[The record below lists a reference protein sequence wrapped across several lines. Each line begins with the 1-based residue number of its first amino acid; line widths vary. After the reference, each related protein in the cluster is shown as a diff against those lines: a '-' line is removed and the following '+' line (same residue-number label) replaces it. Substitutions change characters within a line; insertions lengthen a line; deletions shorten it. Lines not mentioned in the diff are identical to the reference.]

1 MFNQQTDM
9 DKNTNETPPY
19 LAGVIGHPISHSKS
33 PKLHNYWLSKY
44 NINGFYIPFSVTTD
58 KLQVSIKSLIGLG
71 FNGVNVTIPHKTNV
85 LAFADSVTDRAAL
98 IGAAN
103 TLYFSRNGKI
113 HADNTDGYGFIQ
125 NIIDEIPEYD
135 FYDKTAL
142 IYGAG
147 GSARAIA
154 SALISNGVKEV
165 GITNRTRSKAQIIS
179 EDLGAKVSVVDWRV
193 APETIGRADL
203 IINATSM
210 GMIGQPEFSQPISR
224 AKKNALVIDIVY
236 NPLITE
242 LLKEARKLKL
252 KAIGGIG
259 MLINQA
265 VPGFEHWFQKS
276 PVIDDEIRKFIVE

>member
-1 MFNQQTDM
+1 M
-9 DKNTNETPPY
+9 DKDLNENTIY
-19 LAGVIGHPISHSKS
+19 LAGVIGNPIAHSKS

-44 NINGFYIPFSVTTD
+44 KINGFYIPFSVTTEN
-58 KLQVSIKSLIGLG
+58 LETSIKSLMALG
-71 FNGVNVTIPHKTNV
+71 FSGVNVTIPHKTNV
-85 LAFADSVTDRAAL
+85 LSFADSITDRASL

-103 TLYFSRNGKI
+103 TLYFSKSGKI

-125 NIIDEIPEYD
+125 NIIDEIPDYD

-154 SALISNGVKEV
+154 SALLSNGVKEV

-179 EDLGAKVSVVDWRV
+179 ENLGAKVSVVDWRS
-193 APETIGRADL
+193 APDTITKVDI

-210 GMIGQPEFSQPISR
+210 GMVGQPDFSQPISR
-224 AKKNALVIDIVY
+224 AKKTALVVDIVY

-242 LLKEARKLKL
+242 LIKEAKKLKL
-252 KAIGGIG
+252 KTVGGIG

-265 VPGFEHWFQKS
+265 VPGFEHWFQKK
-276 PVIDDEIRKFIVE
+276 PQIDEEIRKFIVE

>member
-1 MFNQQTDM
+1 M
-9 DKNTNETPPY
+9 DKETSDNALF

-44 NINGFYIPFSVTTD
+44 KINGFYIPFSVTTE
-58 KLQVSIKSLIGLG
+58 KLQSSIKSLIELG

-85 LAFADSVTDRAAL
+85 LSFADSITDRAAL

-103 TLYFSRNGKI
+103 TLYFSKNGRI

-154 SALISNGVKEV
+154 SALLSNGVKEV

-179 EDLGAKVSVVDWRV
+179 ENLGAKVSVVDWRA
-193 APETIGRADL
+193 APDTITKVDI

-210 GMIGQPEFSQPISR
+210 GMAGQPDFSQPISR
-224 AKKNALVIDIVY
+224 AKKTALVVDIVY
-236 NPLITE
+236 NPLITG
-242 LLKEARKLKL
+242 LIKEAKELKF
-252 KAIGGIG
+252 KTVGGIG

-265 VPGFEHWFQKS
+265 VPGFEHWFQKT
-276 PVIDDEIRKFIVE
+276 PLIEDEIRKFIIE

>member
-1 MFNQQTDM
+1 M
-9 DKNTNETPPY
+9 DKDTNENSVY
-19 LAGVIGHPISHSKS
+19 LAGVIGNPIAHSKS

-44 NINGFYIPFSVTTD
+44 KINGFYIPFSVTTE
-58 KLQVSIKSLIGLG
+58 KLETSIRSLMELG
-71 FNGVNVTIPHKTNV
+71 FSGVNVTIPHKTNV
-85 LAFADSVTDRAAL
+85 LSFADSITDRAAL

-103 TLYFSRNGKI
+103 TLYFSKSGKI

-125 NIIDEIPEYD
+125 NIVDEIPDYD

-154 SALISNGVKEV
+154 SALLSNGVKEV

-179 EDLGAKVSVVDWRV
+179 ENLGAKVSVVDWRA
-193 APETIGRADL
+193 APDTITKVDI

-210 GMIGQPEFSQPISR
+210 GMVGQPDFSQPISR
-224 AKKNALVIDIVY
+224 AKKTALVVDIVY

-242 LLKEARKLKL
+242 LIKEAKKMKLKTV
-252 KAIGGIG
+252 GGIG

-265 VPGFEHWFQKS
+265 VPGFEHWFQKK
-276 PVIDDEIRKFIVE
+276 PQIDNEIRKFIVE

>member
-1 MFNQQTDM
+1 M
-9 DKNTNETPPY
+9 DKNTTETPPY
-19 LAGVIGHPISHSKS
+19 LAGVIGHPIFHSKS

-85 LAFADSVTDRAAL
+85 LSLADSVTDRAAL

-103 TLYFSRNGKI
+103 TLYFSKNGKV

-125 NIIDEIPEYD
+125 NIIDEIPDYD

-179 EDLGAKVSVVDWRV
+179 EDLGAKVAVVDWRA
-193 APETIGRADL
+193 APETIGKADL

-224 AKKNALVIDIVY
+224 AKKTALVIDIVY
-236 NPLITE
+236 NPLVTE
-242 LLKEARKLKL
+242 LLKEATKLKL
-252 KAIGGIG
+252 KTVGGIG

-276 PVIDDEIRKFIVE
+276 PIIDDEIRKFIVE

>member
-1 MFNQQTDM
+1 M
-9 DKNTNETPPY
+9 DKDINDNAVY
-19 LAGVIGHPISHSKS
+19 LAGVIGNPIAHSKS

-44 NINGFYIPFSVTTD
+44 KINGFYIPFSVTND
-58 KLQVSIKSLIGLG
+58 KLGTSIKSLIELG
-71 FNGVNVTIPHKTNV
+71 FSGVNITIPHKTSV
-85 LAFADSVTDRAAL
+85 LSFADSITDRAAL

-103 TLYFSRNGKI
+103 TLYFSKSGKI

-125 NIIDEIPEYD
+125 NIVDEIPDYD

-154 SALISNGVKEV
+154 SALLSNGVKEV

-179 EDLGAKVSVVDWRV
+179 ENLGAKVSVVDWRA
-193 APETIGRADL
+193 APDILTKVDI

-210 GMIGQPEFSQPISR
+210 GMVGQPDFSQPISR
-224 AKKNALVIDIVY
+224 AKKTALVVDIVY
-236 NPLITE
+236 NPLNTGLI
-242 LLKEARKLKL
+242 KEAKKLNL
-252 KAIGGIG
+252 KTVGGIG

-265 VPGFEHWFQKS
+265 VPGFEHWFQKK
-276 PVIDDEIRKFIVE
+276 PQVDEEIRRFIIE

>member
-1 MFNQQTDM
+1 MFNQQTNM
-9 DKNTNETPPY
+9 DKNTAEIPPY

-58 KLQVSIKSLIGLG
+58 KLQDSIKSLIALG
-71 FNGVNVTIPHKTNV
+71 FNGVNVTIPHKTNI
-85 LAFADSVTDRAAL
+85 LSFADSVTDRAAL

-103 TLYFSRNGKI
+103 TLYFSKNGKV

-125 NIIDEIPEYD
+125 NIIDEIPDYD

-154 SALISNGVKEV
+154 SALISNGVKQV

-179 EDLGAKVSVVDWRV
+179 EDLGAKVSVVDWRA
-193 APETIGRADL
+193 APETIGKADL

-224 AKKNALVIDIVY
+224 AKKTALVIDIVY
-236 NPLITE
+236 NPLVTE
-242 LLKEARKLKL
+242 LLKEATKLKL
-252 KAIGGIG
+252 KTVGGIG

>member
-1 MFNQQTDM
+1 M
-9 DKNTNETPPY
+9 DKNTSETPPY

-44 NINGFYIPFSVTTD
+44 KINGFYIPFSVTTD
-58 KLQVSIKSLIGLG
+58 KLQASIKSLINLG

-85 LAFADSVTDRAAL
+85 LSFADSVTDRAAL

-103 TLYFSRNGKI
+103 TLYFSRSGKV

-125 NIIDEIPEYD
+125 NIIDEIPDYD
-135 FYDKTAL
+135 FYDKTAI

-154 SALISNGVKEV
+154 SALISNGVREV

-179 EDLGAKVSVVDWRV
+179 ENLGAKVSVIDWRT
-193 APETIGRADL
+193 APETIQRADL

-210 GMIGQPEFSQPISR
+210 GMIGQPDFSQPISR
-224 AKKNALVIDIVY
+224 AKKTALVIDIVY

-242 LLKEARKLKL
+242 LLKEAKKLKL
-252 KAIGGIG
+252 KTVGGIG

>member
-1 MFNQQTDM
+1 M
-9 DKNTNETPPY
+9 DKDISENAVY
-19 LAGVIGHPISHSKS
+19 LAGVIGNPIAHSKS

-44 NINGFYIPFSVTTD
+44 KINGFYIPFSVTND
-58 KLQVSIKSLIGLG
+58 KLETSIKSLIELG
-71 FNGVNVTIPHKTNV
+71 FSGVNITIPHKTSV
-85 LAFADSVTDRAAL
+85 LSFADSITDRAAL

-103 TLYFSRNGKI
+103 TLYFSKSGKI

-125 NIIDEIPEYD
+125 NIVDEIPDYD

-154 SALISNGVKEV
+154 SALLSSGVKEV

-179 EDLGAKVSVVDWRV
+179 ENLGAKVSVVDWRA
-193 APETIGRADL
+193 APDTITKVDI

-210 GMIGQPEFSQPISR
+210 GMVGQPDFSQPISR
-224 AKKNALVIDIVY
+224 AKKTALVVDIVY

-242 LLKEARKLKL
+242 LIKEAKKINLKTV
-252 KAIGGIG
+252 GGIG

-265 VPGFEHWFQKS
+265 VPGFEHWFQKK
-276 PVIDDEIRKFIVE
+276 PQIDEEIRKFIVE

>member
-1 MFNQQTDM
+1 M
-9 DKNTNETPPY
+9 DKNTIDNAPY

-33 PKLHNYWLSKY
+33 PKLHNYWLEKY
-44 NINGFYIPFSVTTD
+44 NINGFYVPFSVTTE
-58 KLQVSIKSLIGLG
+58 KLEVSVRSLIDLG

-85 LAFADSVTDRAAL
+85 LSFADSITDRAAL

-103 TLYFSRNGKI
+103 TLYFSKNGKI

-125 NIIDEIPEYD
+125 NIIDEIPDYD
-135 FYDKTAL
+135 FYDKTAI

-179 EDLGAKVSVVDWRV
+179 ENLGAKVSVMDWRA
-193 APETIGRADL
+193 APETIGRAD
-203 IINATSM
+203 IIVNSTSM
-210 GMIGQPEFSQPISR
+210 GMVGQPDFSQPISR
-224 AKKNALVIDIVY
+224 AKKTALVVDIVY
-236 NPLITE
+236 NPLITG
-242 LLKEARKLKL
+242 LLREAKKLKL
-252 KAIGGIG
+252 KTVGGIG

-265 VPGFEHWFQKS
+265 VPGFEHWFQKT
-276 PVIDDEIRKFIVE
+276 PIIDDEIRKFIVE

>member
-1 MFNQQTDM
+1 M
-9 DKNTNETPPY
+9 DKNTTETPPY

-85 LAFADSVTDRAAL
+85 LSLADSVTDRAAL

-103 TLYFSRNGKI
+103 TLYFSKNGKV

-125 NIIDEIPEYD
+125 NIIDEIPDYD
-135 FYDKTAL
+135 FYDKSAL

-179 EDLGAKVSVVDWRV
+179 EDLGAKVSVVDWRA

-224 AKKNALVIDIVY
+224 AKKTALVIDIVY

-242 LLKEARKLKL
+242 LLKEAKKLKL
-252 KAIGGIG
+252 KTIGGIG

>member
-1 MFNQQTDM
+1 M
-9 DKNTNETPPY
+9 DKGKNENSIY
-19 LAGVIGHPISHSKS
+19 LAGVIGNPIAHSKS

-44 NINGFYIPFSVTTD
+44 KINGFYIPFSVTTE
-58 KLQVSIKSLIGLG
+58 KLETSIRSLMELG
-71 FNGVNVTIPHKTNV
+71 FSGVNVTIPHKTNV
-85 LAFADSVTDRAAL
+85 LSFADSITDRAAL

-103 TLYFSRNGKI
+103 TLYFSKGGKI

-154 SALISNGVKEV
+154 SALLSNGVKEV

-179 EDLGAKVSVVDWRV
+179 ENLGAKVSVVDWRA
-193 APETIGRADL
+193 APDTITKVDI

-210 GMIGQPEFSQPISR
+210 GMVGQPDFSQPISR
-224 AKKNALVIDIVY
+224 AKKTALVVDIVY

-242 LLKEARKLKL
+242 LIKEAKKMKLKTV
-252 KAIGGIG
+252 GGIG

-265 VPGFEHWFQKS
+265 VPGFEHWFQKK
-276 PVIDDEIRKFIVE
+276 PQIDDEIRRFIVE

>member
-1 MFNQQTDM
+1 M
-9 DKNTNETPPY
+9 DKDKNENSIS
-19 LAGVIGHPISHSKS
+19 LAGVIGNPIAHSKS

-44 NINGFYIPFSVTTD
+44 KINGFYIPFSVTTEN
-58 KLQVSIKSLIGLG
+58 LETSIKSLMALG
-71 FNGVNVTIPHKTNV
+71 FSGVNVTIPHKTNV
-85 LAFADSVTDRAAL
+85 LSFADSITDRASL

-103 TLYFSRNGKI
+103 TLYFSKSGKI

-125 NIIDEIPEYD
+125 NIIDEIPDYD

-154 SALISNGVKEV
+154 SALLSNGVKEV

-179 EDLGAKVSVVDWRV
+179 ENLGAKVSVVDWRS
-193 APETIGRADL
+193 APDTITKVDI

-210 GMIGQPEFSQPISR
+210 GMVGQPDFSQPISR
-224 AKKNALVIDIVY
+224 AKKTALVVDIVY
-236 NPLITE
+236 NPLVTE
-242 LLKEARKLKL
+242 LIKEAKKLKL
-252 KAIGGIG
+252 KTVGGIG

-265 VPGFEHWFQKS
+265 VPGFEHWFQKT
-276 PVIDDEIRKFIVE
+276 PVIDDDIRKFIIE

>member
-1 MFNQQTDM
+1 M
-9 DKNTNETPPY
+9 DKNITEKVPY

-33 PKLHNYWLSKY
+33 PKLHNFWLSKY
-44 NINGFYIPFSVTTD
+44 EINGFYIPFSVTTENL
-58 KLQVSIKSLIGLG
+58 KTSIKSLINLG

-85 LAFADSVTDRAAL
+85 LSIADSVTDRAAL

-103 TLYFSRNGKI
+103 TLYFSRSGKI

-125 NIIDEIPEYD
+125 NIIDEIPDYD
-135 FYDKTAL
+135 FYDKVAL

-179 EDLGAKVSVVDWRV
+179 ENLGAKVSVIDWRT
-193 APETIGRADL
+193 APETIVKADL

-224 AKKNALVIDIVY
+224 AKKTALVVDIVY

-242 LLKEARKLKL
+242 LMKEAEKLKL
-252 KAIGGIG
+252 KTVGGIG

-265 VPGFEHWFQKS
+265 VPGFEHWFQKT
-276 PVIDDEIRKFIVE
+276 PIIDEETRKFIVE

>member
-1 MFNQQTDM
+1 M
-9 DKNTNETPPY
+9 DKDISENAVY
-19 LAGVIGHPISHSKS
+19 LAGVIGNPIAHSKS

-44 NINGFYIPFSVTTD
+44 KINGFYIPFSVTND
-58 KLQVSIKSLIGLG
+58 KLETSIKSLIELG
-71 FNGVNVTIPHKTNV
+71 FSGVNITIPHKTSV
-85 LAFADSVTDRAAL
+85 LSFADSITDRAAL

-103 TLYFSRNGKI
+103 TLYFSKSGKI

-125 NIIDEIPEYD
+125 NIVDEIPDYD

-154 SALISNGVKEV
+154 SALLSSGVKEV

-179 EDLGAKVSVVDWRV
+179 ENLGAKVSVVDWRA
-193 APETIGRADL
+193 APDTITKVDI

-210 GMIGQPEFSQPISR
+210 GMVGQPDFSQPISR
-224 AKKNALVIDIVY
+224 AKKTALVVDIVY
-236 NPLITE
+236 NPLITG
-242 LLKEARKLKL
+242 LIKEAKELKL
-252 KAIGGIG
+252 KTVGGIG

-265 VPGFEHWFQKS
+265 VPGFEHWFQKK
-276 PVIDDEIRKFIVE
+276 PQVDEEIRRFIIE

>member
-1 MFNQQTDM
+1 M
-9 DKNTNETPPY
+9 DKDKNDNSIY
-19 LAGVIGHPISHSKS
+19 LAGVIGNPIAHSKS

-44 NINGFYIPFSVTTD
+44 KINGFYIPFSVTTE
-58 KLQVSIKSLIGLG
+58 KLETSIRSLMELG
-71 FNGVNVTIPHKTNV
+71 FSGVNVTIPHKTNV
-85 LAFADSVTDRAAL
+85 LSFADSITDRAAL

-103 TLYFSRNGKI
+103 TLYFSKSGKI

-154 SALISNGVKEV
+154 SALLSNGVKEV

-179 EDLGAKVSVVDWRV
+179 ENLGAKVSVVDWRA
-193 APETIGRADL
+193 APDTITKVDI

-210 GMIGQPEFSQPISR
+210 GMVGQPDFSQPISR
-224 AKKNALVIDIVY
+224 AKKTALVVDIVY

-242 LLKEARKLKL
+242 LIKEAKKMKLKTV
-252 KAIGGIG
+252 GGIG

-265 VPGFEHWFQKS
+265 VPGFEHWFQKK
-276 PVIDDEIRKFIVE
+276 PQIDDEIRRFIVE

>member
-1 MFNQQTDM
+1 M
-9 DKNTNETPPY
+9 DKNTTETPPY

-58 KLQVSIKSLIGLG
+58 KLQASIKSLIGLG

-85 LAFADSVTDRAAL
+85 LSFADSVTDRAAL

-103 TLYFSRNGKI
+103 TLYFSKNGKV

-125 NIIDEIPEYD
+125 NIIDEIPDYD

-179 EDLGAKVSVVDWRV
+179 EDLGAKVSVVDWRA
-193 APETIGRADL
+193 APETIGKADL

-224 AKKNALVIDIVY
+224 AKKTALVIDIVY

-242 LLKEARKLKL
+242 LLKEAKKLKL
-252 KAIGGIG
+252 KTVGGIG

>member
-1 MFNQQTDM
+1 M
-9 DKNTNETPPY
+9 DNNTTESPPY

-44 NINGFYIPFSVTTD
+44 QINGFYIPFSVTTE
-58 KLQVSIKSLIGLG
+58 KLQTSIKSLIDLG
-71 FNGVNVTIPHKTNV
+71 FSGVNVTIPHKTNV
-85 LAFADSVTDRAAL
+85 LSFADSVTDRAAL

-103 TLYFSRNGKI
+103 TLYFSKSGKI

-125 NIIDEIPEYD
+125 NIIDEIPDYD
-135 FYDKTAL
+135 FYDKTAI

-179 EDLGAKVSVVDWRV
+179 ENLGAKVSVVDWRK
-193 APETIGRADL
+193 APETVGRADL

-210 GMIGQPEFSQPISR
+210 GMVGQPDFSQPITR
-224 AKKNALVIDIVY
+224 AKKTALLIDIVY

-242 LLKEARKLKL
+242 LIREAKKQNLKTV
-252 KAIGGIG
+252 GGIG

-265 VPGFEHWFQKS
+265 VPGFEHWFQTT
-276 PVIDDEIRKFIVE
+276 PVIDDEIRKFILEQ

>member
-1 MFNQQTDM
+1 MDN
-9 DKNTNETPPY
+9 DKNENSIY
-19 LAGVIGHPISHSKS
+19 LAGVIGNPIAHSKS

-44 NINGFYIPFSVTTD
+44 KINGFYIPFSVTTE
-58 KLQVSIKSLIGLG
+58 KLETSIRSLMELG
-71 FNGVNVTIPHKTNV
+71 FSGVNVTIPHKTNV
-85 LAFADSVTDRAAL
+85 LSFADSITDRAAL

-103 TLYFSRNGKI
+103 TLYFSKSGKI

-154 SALISNGVKEV
+154 SALLSNGVKEV

-179 EDLGAKVSVVDWRV
+179 ENLGAKVSVVDWRA
-193 APETIGRADL
+193 APDTITKVDI

-210 GMIGQPEFSQPISR
+210 GMVGQPDFSQPISR
-224 AKKNALVIDIVY
+224 AKKTALVVDIVY

-242 LLKEARKLKL
+242 LIKEAKKMKLKTV
-252 KAIGGIG
+252 GGIG

-265 VPGFEHWFQKS
+265 VPGFEHWFQKK
-276 PVIDDEIRKFIVE
+276 PQIDNEIRRFIVE

>member
-1 MFNQQTDM
+1 M
-9 DKNTNETPPY
+9 DKETNDNELF

-44 NINGFYIPFSVTTD
+44 KINGFYIPFSITTE
-58 KLQVSIKSLIGLG
+58 KLQSSIKSLIELG

-85 LAFADSVTDRAAL
+85 LSLADSITDRAAL

-103 TLYFSRNGKI
+103 TLYFSKNGGI

-125 NIIDEIPEYD
+125 NIIDEIPDFD
-135 FYDKTAL
+135 FYDKTAI

-147 GSARAIA
+147 GSSRAIA
-154 SALISNGVKEV
+154 SALISNGIREI

-179 EDLGAKVSVVDWRV
+179 ENLGAKVSVVDWRA
-193 APETIGRADL
+193 APETITSADI

-210 GMIGQPEFSQPISR
+210 GMVGQPDFSQPISR
-224 AKKNALVIDIVY
+224 AKKTALVVDIVY
-236 NPLITE
+236 NPLVTE
-242 LLKEARKLKL
+242 LIKEAKKLKL
-252 KAIGGIG
+252 RAVGGIG

-265 VPGFEHWFQKS
+265 VPGFEHWFQKT
-276 PVIDDEIRKFIVE
+276 PIIDDEIRRFIIE

>member
-1 MFNQQTDM
+1 M
-9 DKNTNETPPY
+9 DKDISENAVY
-19 LAGVIGHPISHSKS
+19 LAGVIGNPIAHSKS

-44 NINGFYIPFSVTTD
+44 KINGFYIPFSVTND
-58 KLQVSIKSLIGLG
+58 KLESSIKSLIELG
-71 FNGVNVTIPHKTNV
+71 FSGVNITIPHKTSV
-85 LAFADSVTDRAAL
+85 LQLADSITDRAAL

-103 TLYFSRNGKI
+103 TLYFSKSGKI

-125 NIIDEIPEYD
+125 NIVDEIPDYD

-154 SALISNGVKEV
+154 SALLSNGVKEV

-179 EDLGAKVSVVDWRV
+179 ENLGAKVSVVDWRA
-193 APETIGRADL
+193 APDTITKVDI

-210 GMIGQPEFSQPISR
+210 GMVGQPDFSQPISR
-224 AKKNALVIDIVY
+224 AKKPALVVDIVY

-242 LLKEARKLKL
+242 LIKEAKKMKLKTV
-252 KAIGGIG
+252 GGIG

-265 VPGFEHWFQKS
+265 VPGFEHWFQKK
-276 PVIDDEIRKFIVE
+276 PQVDEEIRRFIIE

>member
-1 MFNQQTDM
+1 M
-9 DKNTNETPPY
+9 DKNTTETPPY

-58 KLQVSIKSLIGLG
+58 KLQASIKSLIGLG

-85 LAFADSVTDRAAL
+85 LSFADSVTDRAAL

-103 TLYFSRNGKI
+103 TLYFSKNGKV

-125 NIIDEIPEYD
+125 NIIDEIPDYD

-179 EDLGAKVSVVDWRV
+179 EDLGAKVSVVDWRA

-224 AKKNALVIDIVY
+224 AKKTALVIDIVY

-242 LLKEARKLKL
+242 LLKEATKLKL
-252 KAIGGIG
+252 KTVGGIG

>member
-1 MFNQQTDM
+1 M
-9 DKNTNETPPY
+9 DKDISENAVY
-19 LAGVIGHPISHSKS
+19 LAGVIGNPIAHSKS

-44 NINGFYIPFSVTTD
+44 KINGFYIPFSVTND
-58 KLQVSIKSLIGLG
+58 KLETSIKSLIELG
-71 FNGVNVTIPHKTNV
+71 FSGVNITIPHKTSV
-85 LAFADSVTDRAAL
+85 LSFADSITDRAAL

-103 TLYFSRNGKI
+103 TLYFSKSGKI

-125 NIIDEIPEYD
+125 NIVDEIPDYD

-154 SALISNGVKEV
+154 SALLSNGVKEV

-179 EDLGAKVSVVDWRV
+179 ENLGAKVSVVDWRA
-193 APETIGRADL
+193 APDTIKKVDI

-210 GMIGQPEFSQPISR
+210 GMVGQPDFSQPISR
-224 AKKNALVIDIVY
+224 AKKTALVVDIVY

-242 LLKEARKLKL
+242 LIKEAKKIKLKTV
-252 KAIGGIG
+252 GGIG

-265 VPGFEHWFQKS
+265 VPGFEHWFQKK
-276 PVIDDEIRKFIVE
+276 PQIDEEIRKFIVE

>member
-1 MFNQQTDM
+1 M
-9 DKNTNETPPY
+9 DKNITESAPY

-44 NINGFYIPFSVTTD
+44 NINGFYIPFSVTTE
-58 KLQVSIKSLIGLG
+58 KLQSAIKSLIDLG

-85 LAFADSVTDRAAL
+85 LSLADSITDRAAL

-103 TLYFSRNGKI
+103 TLYFSKSGKV

-135 FYDKTAL
+135 FYDKTVL

-179 EDLGAKVSVVDWRV
+179 ENLGAKVSVVDWRT
-193 APETIGRADL
+193 APETVGRAD
-203 IINATSM
+203 IIVNSTSM
-210 GMIGQPEFSQPISR
+210 GMIGQPDFSQPISR
-224 AKKNALVIDIVY
+224 AKKTALVVDIVY
-236 NPLITE
+236 NPLVTA
-242 LLKEARKLKL
+242 LLGEAKKLNL
-252 KAIGGIG
+252 KHIGGIG

-265 VPGFEHWFQKS
+265 VPGFEHWFQKT
-276 PVIDDEIRKFIVE
+276 PVIDDEIRKFVIE

>member
-1 MFNQQTDM
+1 M
-9 DKNTNETPPY
+9 DKDISENAVY
-19 LAGVIGHPISHSKS
+19 LAGVIGNPIAHSKS

-44 NINGFYIPFSVTTD
+44 KINGFYIPFSVTND
-58 KLQVSIKSLIGLG
+58 KLETSIKSLIELG
-71 FNGVNVTIPHKTNV
+71 FSGVNITIPHKTSV
-85 LAFADSVTDRAAL
+85 LSFADSITDRAAL

-103 TLYFSRNGKI
+103 TLYFSKSGKI

-125 NIIDEIPEYD
+125 NIVDEIPDYD

-154 SALISNGVKEV
+154 SALLSNGVKEV

-179 EDLGAKVSVVDWRV
+179 ENLGAKVSVVDWRA
-193 APETIGRADL
+193 APDTITKVDI

-210 GMIGQPEFSQPISR
+210 GMVGQPDFSQPISR
-224 AKKNALVIDIVY
+224 AKKTALVVDIVY
-236 NPLITE
+236 NPLITG
-242 LLKEARKLKL
+242 LIKEAKKLKL
-252 KAIGGIG
+252 KTVGGIG

-265 VPGFEHWFQKS
+265 VPGFEHWFQKK
-276 PVIDDEIRKFIVE
+276 PQVDEEIRRFIIG